1 MRKIRCPRCAVINM
15 EGFTTFPYCAACG
28 THLPETSTEESRLL
42 WRRPLSATLWA
53 TVVGLGILAVALSS
67 TRFFES
73 RPAADANI
81 VLHGRAPRNA
91 LVGAIVTV
99 RLTLDQAQNTTAR
112 RATSKSPFT
121 LRVPVNVFHAFRL
134 QSIQPAPERR
144 DQRGTAYYFY
154 YTSLSPDAVIHVR
167 LVPLRP
173 GAHPFTARVFG
184 RSELHPQTTNQY
196 RTVITAV
203 HP

>member
-28 THLPETSTEESRLL
+28 THLPETTTEESRLL

-53 TVVGLGILAVALSS
+53 TVVGLGILAVALSA
-67 TRFFES
+67 TRFFDS
-73 RPAADANI
+73 RPAADADI

-91 LVGAIVTV
+91 PVGAVVTV
-99 RLTLDQAQNTTAR
+99 RLMLDQTETVTAR
-112 RATSKSPFT
+112 RTTAAAPFT
-121 LRVPVNVFHAFRL
+121 LRVPANVFRAFRL
-134 QSIQPAPERR
+134 QSIRPAPQRR
-144 DQRGTAYYFY
+144 DQRGNAYYFY
-154 YTSLSPDAVIHVR
+154 YTSLSPDAVIQVR

-173 GAHPFTARVFG
+173 GAHQFVARVFG